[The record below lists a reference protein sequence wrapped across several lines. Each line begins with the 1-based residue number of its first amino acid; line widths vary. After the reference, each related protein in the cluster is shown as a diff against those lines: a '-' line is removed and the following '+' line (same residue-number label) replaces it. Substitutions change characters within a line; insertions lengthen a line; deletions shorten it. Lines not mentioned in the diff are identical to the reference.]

1 MDVRIGE
8 IEATIVD
15 SGDDGAGEASV
26 ERIARRVMA
35 LIDQRD
41 RTRRHAARDRAIA
54 SPDAQDV
61 ERYG

>member
-15 SGDDGAGEASV
+15 TDAGALDDRSI

-35 LIDQRD
+35 MIDQRD
-41 RTRRHAARDRAIA
+41 RSEQRSRRDRAIA
-54 SPDAQDV
+54 SPDGADL

>member
-8 IEATIVD
+8 IEATVVD
-15 SGDDGAGEASV
+15 SGEDGTTDASV

-35 LIDQRD
+35 LIDRRERTQR
-41 RTRRHAARDRAIA
+41 RAARDRAIA
-54 SPDAQDV
+54 SPDARDV

>member
-15 SGDDGAGEASV
+15 SGDDGAGDASV
-26 ERIARRVMA
+26 DRVARRVMA
-35 LIDQRD
+35 LLEQR
-41 RTRRHAARDRAIA
+41 RRAELHSRRDRAIG
-54 SPDAQDV
+54 SPDAGDI

>member
-15 SGDDGAGEASV
+15 SEAGSLGDAAV
-26 ERIARRVMA
+26 ERIVRRVMS
-35 LIDQRD
+35 LIEVRERAERRSRQD
-41 RTRRHAARDRAIA
+41 RTIA
-54 SPDAQDV
+54 SPDDADI

>member
-15 SGDDGAGEASV
+15 SETGAAGDASI
-26 ERIARRVMA
+26 ERIVRRVMA
-35 LIDQRD
+35 LIEARERAERRSQQD
-41 RTRRHAARDRAIA
+41 RTIA
-54 SPDAQDV
+54 SPDSEDI